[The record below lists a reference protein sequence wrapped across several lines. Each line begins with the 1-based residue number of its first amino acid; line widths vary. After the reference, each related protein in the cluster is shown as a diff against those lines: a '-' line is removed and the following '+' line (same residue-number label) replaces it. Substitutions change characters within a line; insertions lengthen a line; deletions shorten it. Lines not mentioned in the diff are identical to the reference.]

1 MVMFYKIRNI
11 AMKGGG
17 AVKKFQFEGKGN
29 VSGDRIRELRLKARL
44 SQAALAA
51 KMQTEGV
58 IAEQD
63 VISRIE
69 SGSRLVTDY
78 EILVLTRIFNVSAD
92 WIIGT
97 ERGAPPS

>member
-1 MVMFYKIRNI
+1 M
-11 AMKGGG
+11 
-17 AVKKFQFEGKGN
+17 KKFQFEGKGN
-29 VSGDRIRELRLKARL
+29 VSGDRIRELRIKARL

-69 SGSRLVTDY
+69 SGSRLVKEDG
-78 EILVLTRIFNVSAD
+78 LTFSVTLSKWTVYKYINDGVFPAGD
-92 WIIGT
+92 K
-97 ERGAPPS
+97 

>member
-1 MVMFYKIRNI
+1 MR
-11 AMKGGG
+11 
-17 AVKKFQFEGKGN
+17 KFEFEGQKN
-29 VSGDRIRELRLKARL
+29 VSGDRIRELRLRAGL

-58 IAEQD
+58 VVEQD

-78 EILVLTRIFNVSAD
+78 ELLVLTRIFGTTAD
-92 WIIGT
+92 WLIGA
-97 ERGAPPS
+97 E

>member
-1 MVMFYKIRNI
+1 MKICTYN
-11 AMKGGG
+11 
-17 AVKKFQFEGKGN
+17 GKSN
-29 VSGDRIRELRLKARL
+29 VSGDRVRELRQRRRL

-58 IAEQD
+58 IIEQD

-78 EILVLTRIFNVSAD
+78 EILALTKIFEVPAD
-92 WIIGT
+92 WIIGG
-97 ERGAPPS
+97 EE

>member
-1 MVMFYKIRNI
+1 M
-11 AMKGGG
+11 
-17 AVKKFQFEGKGN
+17 KKFQFEGKGN
-29 VSGDRIRELRLKARL
+29 VSGDRIRELRIKARL

-78 EILVLTRIFNVSAD
+78 EILVLTRIFNVSAGLLTVCV
-92 WIIGT
+92 IM
-97 ERGAPPS
+97 S